1 MDPKV
6 PLRDVPRVAWSRAGI
21 LALILL
27 VLPLGGWE
35 AYWRGQQ
42 FRPSTRNSDGLWA
55 MARRWVDRAAPEQT
69 VLIGSSRVLFDI
81 DLDVWEEETG
91 LLPLQLALEGT
102 NPRPVLSDLPADPDF
117 TGLAVVGVTP
127 MLVVMPEAGYRA
139 GAIDRYTTESP
150 SQWLGQ
156 RISMPLE
163 RVFAFYNFDTA
174 LFAVLHRQTWWPERS
189 GLPFQPREVRK
200 LSDMDRRREADM
212 WARLEDDPEY
222 AELAKSIW
230 RDFLDHPPP
239 APSEAEARAQFEA
252 ILDEIER
259 DVEAIRARGGDV
271 AFVRLPS
278 VGYFRENEAAVFPR
292 DRVWEP
298 IVAAAGA
305 VSVHFEDYP
314 ELMDVRLPEWSHVS
328 ARDKGRFTRDLVRI
342 LRDNFRARGTLR
354 PELEP

>member
-1 MDPKV
+1 M
-6 PLRDVPRVAWSRAGI
+6 AWSRAGI

-81 DLDVWEEETG
+81 DLDAWEEETG

-102 NPRPVLSDLPADPDF
+102 NPRPVLSDLAADPDF
-117 TGLAVVGVTP
+117 TGLAVVVVTP
-127 MLVVMPEAGYRA
+127 MLVVMPDAG
-139 GAIDRYTTESP
+139 
-150 SQWLGQ
+150 
-156 RISMPLE
+156 LE

-174 LFAVLHRQTWWPERS
+174 LFTVLHRQTWWPERP
-189 GLPFQPREVRK
+189 GLPFQPRVVRK

-212 WARLEDDPEY
+212 WVRLEDDPEY

-230 RDFLDHPPP
+230 RDFLDYPPP

-252 ILDEIER
+252 MLDEIKR

-278 VGYFRENEAAVFPR
+278 AGYFREDEAAAFPR
-292 DRVWEP
+292 ERVWEP

>member
-69 VLIGSSRVLFDI
+69 VLLGSSRMLFDI

-102 NPRPVLSDLPADPDF
+102 NPRPVLSDLADDPDF

-139 GAIDRYTTESP
+139 AAIDRYTTESP

-174 LFAVLHRQTWWPERS
+174 LFTVLHRQTWWPERP

-212 WARLEDDPEY
+212 WARLDDDPEY
-222 AELAKSIW
+222 AELAQSIW
-230 RDFLDHPPP
+230 RDFIDHPPP
-239 APSEAEARAQFEA
+239 APPEAEARAQFEA
-252 ILDEIER
+252 MLEEIKR

-278 VGYFRENEAAVFPR
+278 AGYFREFEAAALPR
-292 DRVWEP
+292 ERVWEP

-314 ELMDVRLPEWSHVS
+314 ELMDVRIPEWSHVS